1 MDVPSRESAQTTGLD
16 SAARTSGPRNVLG
29 TTPGNARWSYCGG
42 GRVSAG
48 GAPGRGRGARARP
61 HLLHVQ
67 PVVEQVVRGLQAEA
81 LLHLRVGAGGQVHGG
96 HGHQQPQ
103 QPALPARA
111 PRPLPRHPGRQLPR
125 ALGDP
130 PRGGS
135 GAAPS
140 KNGGAPCR
148 AWAPGGHTGR
158 VAASVGLTTR
168 HSKDLTEAGR
178 ARGAGGTRVPGP
190 GEEARRPAAAQVDT
204 RAKAAGASARDPRRP
219 PEAPPA
225 AAHADLAVRGGT
237 GAAEAGKRGAG
248 TLARL

>member
-125 ALGDP
+125 APRGPSARRL
-130 PRGGS
+130 RGGS
-135 GAAPS
+135 QQE
-140 KNGGAPCR
+140 
-148 AWAPGGHTGR
+148 WGR
-158 VAASVGLTTR
+158 PLQGVGSGRTHREGRSVRRPHNTSQQRPDRGR
-168 HSKDLTEAGR
+168 PRSGRRGNAGSG
-178 ARGAGGTRVPGP
+178 ARGG
-190 GEEARRPAAAQVDT
+190 GEEAGGGPRGHARKGRGSFGSGPPPPARGPA
-204 RAKAAGASARDPRRP
+204 RGSAR
-219 PEAPPA
+219 
-225 AAHADLAVRGGT
+225 
-237 GAAEAGKRGAG
+237 
-248 TLARL
+248 